1 MHILTI
7 LRMYLGISQATLA
20 RQAGITQPDLS
31 EMETLTPYGHIDKYQ
46 RVARALELPVDP
58 IMKNEPRRIPLS
70 FFKLH
75 PPQEYLPLPK
85 GNTLLRGRKGEDLIF
100 AREQARLMD
109 ISPVLS
115 KLVLPLYK
123 MKGQRI
129 GCDIIS
135 FDESG
140 TPLCLEV
147 KTSADTGN
155 VFQLT
160 KNELDY
166 AHKLTEDG
174 TRYIIT
180 YISGWGSA
188 KQQVRDIPFE
198 EFVDSHDISPVR
210 FYCAPKKELTRPHIT
225 GFAYYRRLRGLKE
238 REIAE
243 ALELSPHKWSLYE
256 TGKVV
261 PPVPVI
267 MKASDFL
274 DASVDHLLA
283 TYEVN
288 QP

>member
-7 LRMYLGISQATLA
+7 LRMYLGISQTTLA

-46 RVARALELPVDP
+46 RVARALGLPVDP

-85 GNTLLRGRKGEDLIF
+85 GNTLLRGRKGEGLIF

-109 ISPVLS
+109 IL
-115 KLVLPLYK
+115 
-123 MKGQRI
+123 
-129 GCDIIS
+129 
-135 FDESG
+135 
-140 TPLCLEV
+140 
-147 KTSADTGN
+147 
-155 VFQLT
+155 
-160 KNELDY
+160 
-166 AHKLTEDG
+166 
-174 TRYIIT
+174 
-180 YISGWGSA
+180 
-188 KQQVRDIPFE
+188 
-198 EFVDSHDISPVR
+198 PVR

-261 PPVPVI
+261 PSVPVI

-288 QP
+288 RP